1 MEGITS
7 GAAAL
12 STYGLYFVVAVL
24 AFVSYKLFCKTSALE
39 KEFRAYMQRETA
51 EAKAAHERLLADST
65 AALQAS
71 TAALRDSTDAI
82 NKISI
87 LVERL
92 K

>member
-1 MEGITS
+1 MDGVTA
-7 GAAAL
+7 GAAAI
-12 STYGLYFVVAVL
+12 STYGLYFIAAVL
-24 AFVSYKLFCKTSALE
+24 AFVCYKLYAKTTALE

-71 TAALRDSTDAI
+71 TSAISDSTDAI
-82 NKISI
+82 NRIALI
-87 LVERL
+87 MERI

>member
-12 STYGLYFVVAVL
+12 STYGLYFIVAVL
-24 AFVSYKLFCKTSALE
+24 AFVSYKLFCKTTALE

>member
-12 STYGLYFVVAVL
+12 STYGLYFIVAVL